1 MWTRAIIV
9 ADAKSRQRACGARN
23 VAQSLQFA
31 PHARAERSY
40 GPSMT
45 EARQI
50 LGREGERIVAREL
63 QRRGW
68 EIVARN
74 ARVKG
79 IRGEMDVIA
88 LDAGTLVVVEV
99 KTGRACARSGPV
111 SMLEMVGPQKQR
123 KLRSLAGAWLR
134 VNRTE
139 LPPVRGL
146 RIDVI
151 GLRIDHAGRVASWD
165 HVKAAC

>member
-1 MWTRAIIV
+1 
-9 ADAKSRQRACGARN
+9 
-23 VAQSLQFA
+23 
-31 PHARAERSY
+31 
-40 GPSMT
+40 MT

-63 QRRGW
+63 ERRGW
-68 EIVARN
+68 QIVARN

-88 LDAGTLVVVEV
+88 LEQRTLVVVEV

-111 SMLEMVGPQKQR
+111 SMLEMVGPEKRR
-123 KLRSLAGAWLR
+123 KLRTLAAAWLR
-134 VNRTE
+134 AHRAE
-139 LPPVRGL
+139 LPPLQGI

-151 GLRIDHAGRVASWD
+151 GLRLDHAGRVASWD

>member
-1 MWTRAIIV
+1 
-9 ADAKSRQRACGARN
+9 
-23 VAQSLQFA
+23 
-31 PHARAERSY
+31 
-40 GPSMT
+40 MT
-45 EARQI
+45 EARQT

-63 QRRGW
+63 ERRGW
-68 EIVARN
+68 RIVARN

-79 IRGEMDVIA
+79 IRGELDVIA
-88 LDAGTLVVVEV
+88 VEGATLVVVEV

-123 KLRSLAGAWLR
+123 KLRMLAAAWLR
-134 VNRTE
+134 ANRTK
-139 LPPVRGL
+139 LPPICGL
-146 RIDVI
+146 RIDVV